1 MDKQNYFNSVTQQ
14 VLELKDLAA
23 VQVEKCFDLQKLNE
37 VLPPEIAGKI
47 QRVIVTGCGD
57 SYSAAGAMRP
67 ALRELSGIYDCSA
80 PDVVDFC
87 RYYTENRILKRH
99 RPEEVLVI
107 SISFSGNSVRAAEA
121 LERAKNLG
129 LYSLA
134 ITGNKASRC
143 GEAAELVLDVETPQG
158 CNTPGLRS
166 YYASLVALSAVGA
179 YLGLCRGK
187 LTQERFAQ
195 IGAQIRDYTLEFMEH
210 IGDIDTQMFETAC
223 VMKDLRKF
231 ETIADWNEG
240 FSAQFV
246 EQKLIEC
253 GGVFCD
259 HTTSEEFAH
268 ISFFQRD
275 PGSYGMIVM
284 VNEADPSLSR
294 MLDTVGGCLEQ
305 HRPTLVVTDAEPKQ
319 FEVEPRKVDTSVN
332 IYGSAVLGANAM
344 EHAIKPIVCRI
355 PTAPERWMSPLVDF
369 VPGALLAGY
378 HAAVN
383 ERFFFDGRYDFRN
396 QTWLGR
402 N

>member
-14 VLELKDLAA
+14 VLELKELAP
-23 VQVEKCFDLQKLNE
+23 VQAEKCFDLEKLQG
-37 VLPPEIAGKI
+37 VLPPETAGKI

-67 ALRELSGIYDCSA
+67 ALRELSGIYDCNA
-80 PDVVDFC
+80 PDVIDFC
-87 RYYTENRILKRH
+87 RYYTENKILKGH

-121 LERAKNLG
+121 LERARTLG
-129 LYSLA
+129 VYGLA

-143 GEAAELVLDVETPQG
+143 AEAAELVLDVETPQG

-179 YLGLCRGK
+179 YLGLCKGK
-187 LTQERFAQ
+187 LTRERFAE
-195 IGAQIRDYTLEFMEH
+195 IGAQIRDYTLQFMER
-210 IGDIDTQMFETAC
+210 IQDIDIQMFETAC

-275 PGSYGMIVM
+275 PSSYGMIIM
-284 VNEADPSLSR
+284 VNAADPSLKR

-305 HRPTLVVTDAEPKQ
+305 HRPTLVVTDGAPAQ
-319 FEVEPRKVDTSVN
+319 FEVKPHEVDFSVN
-332 IYGSAVLGANAM
+332 IYGGAVKGANAL

-378 HAAVN
+378 HAAIN
-383 ERFFFDGRYDFRN
+383 EQFFFGGRYDFRN